1 MPTMTPGTRYARHRR
16 LSARTGI
23 DVGTGLH
30 TGECELM
37 GDNIGGIAVH
47 TAARIAALAQP
58 AEVLVSHTVK
68 DLVAGSGIRFDT
80 RGTHTLKE
88 VPGEWPLFA
97 ANRQ

>member
-1 MPTMTPGTRYARHRR
+1 MLATFDGPARGIRC
-16 LSARTGI
+16 ARSIADAVHALGI
-23 DVGTGLH
+23 EVH

-68 DLVAGSGIRFDT
+68 DLVAGSGIRFDI
-80 RGTHTLKE
+80 RGTHNLKG

-97 ANRQ
+97 AIR